1 MFFPQLY
8 GNGHMITGAYNLN
21 GLNFLFAADG
31 VMYTGWFHDGIN
43 TRYYDLDGHMVTG
56 LATINGFIYYF
67 DDAGNMQ
74 TGIVDVGGTPLQF
87 DIDGKFVV
95 N

>member
-1 MFFPQLY
+1 
-8 GNGHMITGAYNLN
+8 MI
-21 GLNFLFAADG
+21 
-31 VMYTGWFHDGIN
+31 
-43 TRYYDLDGHMVTG
+43 TG
-56 LATINGFIYYF
+56 LATINGFVYYF

-87 DIDGKFVV
+87 DMDGKFVI